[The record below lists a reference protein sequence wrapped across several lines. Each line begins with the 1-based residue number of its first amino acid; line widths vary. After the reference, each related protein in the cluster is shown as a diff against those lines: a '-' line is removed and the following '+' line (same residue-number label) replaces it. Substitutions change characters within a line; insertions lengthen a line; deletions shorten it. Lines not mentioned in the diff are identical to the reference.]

1 MALPC
6 GHLFHSNC
14 VGDWLERHATCPECR
29 TEITASLISALGD
42 DEEEGG
48 CVGSVSGVGSV
59 SVGGEQLQ
67 QQQQATQVEAGGGRR
82 SHWRHHQHGSW
93 HR

>member
-29 TEITASLISALGD
+29 TEITSSLISALGD
-42 DEEEGG
+42 EDERFEIEGG
-48 CVGSVSGVGSV
+48 
-59 SVGGEQLQ
+59 GEGQ
-67 QQQQATQVEAGGGRR
+67 QQGAGAAAAEVEGGAPRSHRRHGGRR
-82 SHWRHHQHGSW
+82 

>member
-29 TEITASLISALGD
+29 TEITSSLISALGD
-42 DEEEGG
+42 EDERFEIEGG
-48 CVGSVSGVGSV
+48 
-59 SVGGEQLQ
+59 GEGQ
-67 QQQQATQVEAGGGRR
+67 QQGAGAAAAEVEGGAPR
-82 SHWRHHQHGSW
+82 
-93 HR
+93 

>member
-29 TEITASLISALGD
+29 TEITSSLISALGD
-42 DEEEGG
+42 DDEEGG
-48 CVGSVSGVGSV
+48 GVRSSGGGGVG
-59 SVGGEQLQ
+59 GGEQQ
-67 QQQQATQVEAGGGRR
+67 QQQQATQVETGGRR
-82 SHWRHHQHGSW
+82 SHRRHHHGRW